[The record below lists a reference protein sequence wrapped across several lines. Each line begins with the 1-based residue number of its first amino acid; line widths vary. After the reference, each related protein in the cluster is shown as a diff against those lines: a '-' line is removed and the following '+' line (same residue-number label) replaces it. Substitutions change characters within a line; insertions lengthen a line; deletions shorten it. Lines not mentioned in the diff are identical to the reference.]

1 MKYEP
6 PPKPDKPDRGR
17 DFAELLIQ
25 TIDVQMKVLKGI
37 RRYAMLIYLMALF
50 HVTAMVVTVVLI
62 QYLLNH
68 VPDAVT
74 K

>member
-1 MKYEP
+1 MKHEP
-6 PPKPDKPDRGR
+6 PPKPDRPDRGR
-17 DFAELLIQ
+17 DFAELLIE
-25 TIDVQMKVLKGI
+25 TTELQMQICKRI
-37 RRYAMLIYLMALF
+37 RFYASILYGVVLF
-50 HVTAMVVTVVLI
+50 HVTAMVVTVVLV